1 MVTSDRRSEHRPGSP
16 SRRTMRRPALWLNVL
31 ILCLGLT
38 VLIGARQHR
47 LQLDTKFERI
57 VRTHAG
63 SPYPIAKIRNDLAA
77 MDLTRESLDRELKE
91 RLAMASSFEAAE
103 FYLAIDTA
111 NRRLRLQFGPETVR
125 ETDVVIRQSVP
136 LKAAV
141 TVIGTLVDQPWGKY
155 VILLPNGYIIHSP
168 PPPGSPP
175 PGAKPGSFMIAED
188 EMRAIWPR
196 ISATTRVY
204 VY

>member
-63 SPYPIAKIRNDLAA
+63 LPYPIAKIRNDLAA

-141 TVIGTLVDQPWGKY
+141 TVIGTLVDQPW
-155 VILLPNGYIIHSP
+155 
-168 PPPGSPP
+168 
-175 PGAKPGSFMIAED
+175 
-188 EMRAIWPR
+188 
-196 ISATTRVY
+196 
-204 VY
+204 